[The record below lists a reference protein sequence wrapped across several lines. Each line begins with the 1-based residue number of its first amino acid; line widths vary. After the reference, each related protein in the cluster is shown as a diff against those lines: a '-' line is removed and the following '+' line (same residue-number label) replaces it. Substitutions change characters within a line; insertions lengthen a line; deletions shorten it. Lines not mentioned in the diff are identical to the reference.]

1 MPLVGYGLSM
11 PFPQKDLALH
21 LPVGSEGQRL
31 SRGLPP
37 MLLGLLWFWETLLYP
52 ETMSHS
58 LCGQRGPWTSGPLV
72 SSSWVL
78 RSHVCITA
86 LGFLHTRQGC
96 SIPEPHPGPLTAIS
110 NPVLCSTPG
119 YFGLLMSKAACC
131 RQFQV
136 FSQLSSVSV
145 PSYWVLMLTFLWNA
159 LLQFLIKCFHYFF
172 C

>member
-1 MPLVGYGLSM
+1 MPLVGCGLSM

-37 MLLGLLWFWETLLYP
+37 RLLSRSALVLRDFSISRAHVTLLMWP
-52 ETMSHS
+52 KRT
-58 LCGQRGPWTSGPLV
+58 LNFWPSGL
-72 SSSWVL
+72 
-78 RSHVCITA
+78 
-86 LGFLHTRQGC
+86 FLLSAEVTCVHHGTWLPAHRQGC
-96 SIPEPHPGPLTAIS
+96 SIPEPHPGLLTAIS

-145 PSYWVLMLTFLWNA
+145 PSY
-159 LLQFLIKCFHYFF
+159 
-172 C
+172 